1 MASATRTMR
10 PAASRPT
17 TSLPCAKQ
25 QCANASSDIP
35 VSADL
40 LQKYGVNDA
49 QQQEAV
55 EALVRGTNTFGNSH
69 LLNGLHAM
77 FKGMSRAVDVHTEM
91 TNEIHLLHEGILTL
105 RKEVSD
111 AREQLSTAEAMAQ
124 QHIEVPQHSSLHT
137 NTTATLT
144 HVIRQ
149 EQCRLA
155 SAEHDIAI
163 TEIARIESIIQE
175 KDYEIERS
183 NTENLRL
190 LMKMQE
196 LEGQLATL
204 RTKTETQQEE
214 LTRLRT
220 SCASIEQQL
229 IEVSTELS
237 TRKQHQLSSLPGA
250 PFFDPVTRT
259 AMLCPVLQ
267 SNGHLVPLKTVIDQW
282 LAAASPHDG
291 YMHRTY
297 ICPIMQVHTN
307 LASVATQERIR
318 QIAQHAGIDTAMP
331 LAFGYQSETGEYTE
345 FEFYDQLGIISKI
358 CAINAMQLA
367 ERVEQAIIQ
376 HGTLIIEINTHR
388 AQVKRVCIFLNQQQP
403 KQSHQKG
410 CWQDGE
416 LHIQCFVE
424 RLDTRTR
431 YNVNAILTH
440 HPRDQWD
447 PMGEHRIRIH

>member
-1 MASATRTMR
+1 M
-10 PAASRPT
+10 
-17 TSLPCAKQ
+17 
-25 QCANASSDIP
+25 P

-49 QQQEAV
+49 RQQEAV
-55 EALVRGTNTFGNSH
+55 EALVRGTNTYGNGH
-69 LLNGLHAM
+69 LLNGLHTM

-111 AREQLSTAEAMAQ
+111 AKEQLSTAEAMAQ
-124 QHIEVPQHSSLHT
+124 QRIEVLQHSSCTH
-137 NTTATLT
+137 NMTATLT
-144 HVIRQ
+144 RCIHQ

-155 SAEHDIAI
+155 TAEHDIAI
-163 TEIARIESIIQE
+163 TEIARIESTIQE
-175 KDYEIERS
+175 KDYEIERG

-190 LMKMQE
+190 ILKMQE
-196 LEGQLATL
+196 LEVQLATL
-204 RTKTETQQEE
+204 RSGTDSQQEE

-250 PFFDPVTRT
+250 PFFDPVTLT
-259 AMLCPVLQ
+259 AMICPVLQ
-267 SNGHLVPLKTVIDQW
+267 SNGHIVPLSTIIDQW
-282 LAAASPHDG
+282 LATASPHDG

-297 ICPIMQVHTN
+297 VCPIMQVHTN

-318 QIAQHAGIDTAMP
+318 QIAQHAGIDTAIP
-331 LAFGYQSETGEYTE
+331 LAFGYQSEIGKYTE
-345 FEFYDQLGIISKI
+345 FEFHDQLGIISKI
-358 CAINAMQLA
+358 CAINAMQLN

-388 AQVKRVCIFLNQQQP
+388 AQVKRVCIFFKPTTINNHTKL
-403 KQSHQKG
+403 

-416 LHIQCFVE
+416 LQIRCSVE
-424 RLDTRTR
+424 RLDTRAR
-431 YNVNAILTH
+431 YDVNAILAH
-440 HPRDQWD
+440 HFHDHWD
-447 PMGEHRIRIH
+447 PMGAHHIRIH